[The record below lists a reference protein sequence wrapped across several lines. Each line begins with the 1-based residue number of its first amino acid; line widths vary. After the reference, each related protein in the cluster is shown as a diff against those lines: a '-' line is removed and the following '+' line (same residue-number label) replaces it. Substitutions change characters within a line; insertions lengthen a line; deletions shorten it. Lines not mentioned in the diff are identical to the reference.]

1 MVYERNLP
9 KSIVSVKQAT
19 TKLPKICF
27 CKALDYRLSLMDF
40 QPAQRI
46 GHTHTHT
53 DGTPPVPRRAAVC
66 PARHPPPP
74 MSNMGAAS
82 DTIVVNKESGN
93 DIRKGT
99 STLQGG
105 CLYECCWL
113 LSAASDMTDA
123 AQRGSWSPNVMDVI
137 VAERDGRRHSL
148 SPCCGDWPPNYGC
161 ASRLSKTLPLSGTGR
176 LTDCLA
182 LLAPVACQT
191 RHSTLAA
198 KLVMRL
204 SMSDH

>member
-1 MVYERNLP
+1 ML
-9 KSIVSVKQAT
+9 
-19 TKLPKICF
+19 L
-27 CKALDYRLSLMDF
+27 
-40 QPAQRI
+40 
-46 GHTHTHT
+46 T
-53 DGTPPVPRRAAVC
+53 DADARA
-66 PARHPPPP
+66 
-74 MSNMGAAS
+74 
-82 DTIVVNKESGN
+82 
-93 DIRKGT
+93 
-99 STLQGG
+99 
-105 CLYECCWL
+105 
-113 LSAASDMTDA
+113 SAAQNGIADLDA
-123 AQRGSWSPNVMDVI
+123 WTTLEVMMLTTLEGLNVDDYALRGLTRTAWTSLWP
-137 VAERDGRRHSL
+137 RGRRRD

>member
-1 MVYERNLP
+1 MTF
-9 KSIVSVKQAT
+9 A
-19 TKLPKICF
+19 
-27 CKALDYRLSLMDF
+27 KALPHFKVDAFTSVAGCYR
-40 QPAQRI
+40 QR
-46 GHTHTHT
+46 
-53 DGTPPVPRRAAVC
+53 A
-66 PARHPPPP
+66 
-74 MSNMGAAS
+74 
-82 DTIVVNKESGN
+82 
-93 DIRKGT
+93 
-99 STLQGG
+99 
-105 CLYECCWL
+105 
-113 LSAASDMTDA
+113 MTDA

-137 VAERDGRRHSL
+137 VAERDERRHSL
-148 SPCCGDWPPNYGC
+148 SPCCGDWPPNYAC